1 MEETTTTAPET
12 AEVVQAATPSIA
24 SIMAK
29 SGVKTTPDSTVA
41 VPEINTESKSEGTAK
56 PTPPVDTA
64 NEEKAESTAKTDTPT
79 QTKAPSVEPVKQSEA
94 PKATSLQEVL
104 RNHKPDDIL
113 KELGFDEKVVGFLK
127 DAKTLDPKMVNFLEH
142 WKNNGDT
149 KAYLQALSTDFKTMK
164 PEDVMRHQLKA
175 ANPEL
180 DAKELDALYRI
191 KVINRYKLDP
201 ERYSED
207 EVSEGLIELKA
218 DAKPIRDALAKEQES
233 YLLPAAPAKEPQ
245 VDVLAELQRK
255 EAESIQEIGRML
267 EASPEYRDVTTS
279 KKIRFGEGDEAYAQ
293 KVDDPKEVLNILY
306 DKDAFARA
314 LFYEKDGQ
322 IYPNVQKQLFIA
334 QALRDYE
341 GLLKAMHKHSKS
353 IGGKSAIEPIENP
366 KLPGHQTAAPAS
378 AYKSAVEAMAK
389 SGRVVRGGE

>member
-1 MEETTTTAPET
+1 MEETTTTTEAVET
-12 AEVVQAATPSIA
+12 VQAATPSIA

-41 VPEINTESKSEGTAK
+41 VPEINTENK
-56 PTPPVDTA
+56 PESAPKQTSPVDTA
-64 NEEKAESTAKTDTPT
+64 TEVKAESDVKVDAPT
-79 QTKAPSVEPVKQSEA
+79 QTKAPSVETVKQPDA
-94 PKATSLQEVL
+94 PKPSSLQEVL

-113 KELGFDEKVVGFLK
+113 KELGFDDKVVGFLK

-164 PEDVMRHQLKA
+164 PEDVMRHQLRV

-191 KVINRYKLDP
+191 KVVNRYKLNP
-201 ERYSED
+201 EVYSEE

-233 YLLPAAPAKEPQ
+233 YLLPAAPTKEPQ

-279 KKIRFGEGDEAYAQ
+279 KKIRFGDGDEAYSY
-293 KVDDPKEVLNILY
+293 KVDDPKEALNILY
-306 DKDAFARA
+306 DKDALAQA
-314 LFYEKDGQ
+314 LFYEKDGK
-322 IYPNVQKQLFIA
+322 IYPNVQKQLFVA
-334 QALRDYE
+334 AALKDYE

-366 KLPGHQTAAPAS
+366 KLPGQQTSAPAA